1 MKNINADIP
10 KYSLS
15 KFRPV
20 HRQEDIAPEF
30 GYNNIGKFKII
41 EGFELYSSEGLID
54 TIGPLKSE
62 FYRISLT
69 VSGSLDMQIG
79 LEHYKHQPRTICF
92 TYPNQIIAK
101 SNASKDAFGY
111 YILFNS
117 DFLNDIIPS
126 VKIAEEFQFF
136 DIFSTAIFQLE
147 KEELNNII
155 ALILN
160 INDEIQ
166 ENKIGKT
173 KAVQM
178 YLYLILLQA
187 KRSYEHQKLH
197 DKINE
202 FDNAGLVSRF
212 RKLVSQHYLEKRQV
226 ADYAKML
233 AITPNHLNRIVKENT
248 AQTASDTIKEMLIQ
262 EAKSLLRYTDKSVS
276 EIAYQLDFSD
286 PASFNR
292 FFKTATTETPLI
304 YRQKHH

>member
-1 MKNINADIP
+1 MKNKNAGIP
-10 KYSLS
+10 KYSLK

-20 HRQEDIAPEF
+20 HRQANAAPEF
-30 GYNNIGKFKII
+30 GYNNIDKSKTI
-41 EGFELYSSEGLID
+41 EGFELYSSQGLIG

-101 SNASKDAFGY
+101 SNGSKDAFGY

-126 VKIAEEFQFF
+126 IKIAEEFLFF
-136 DIFSTAIFQLE
+136 DIYGTPIFQLE
-147 KEELNNII
+147 EEELCNIVS
-155 ALILN
+155 LILN
-160 INDEIQ
+160 INNEIQ
-166 ENKIGKT
+166 QHKTGKT
-173 KAVQM
+173 KAIQM
-178 YLYLILLQA
+178 YLYLVLLQA
-187 KRSYEHQKLH
+187 KRSYERQQLQ
-197 DKINE
+197 NNTGE
-202 FDNAGLVSRF
+202 LDNHGLVSRF
-212 RKLVSQHYLEKRQV
+212 RKLVSQHYLEKRLV
-226 ADYAKML
+226 SDYAQML
-233 AITPNHLNRIVKENT
+233 AVTPNHLNRIIKENT
-248 AQTASDTIKEMLIQ
+248 AQTASDTIKEILIQ

-292 FFKTATTETPLI
+292 FFKIGTAETPLA
-304 YRQKHH
+304 YRNKHH